1 MCNENENIVNENVR
15 DRKLRKQNTAPDK
28 IASFYF
34 SLEKINDGH
43 DFWTQKKK
51 EKRSPLGFDWHKKL
65 N

>member
-43 DFWTQKKK
+43 DF
-51 EKRSPLGFDWHKKL
+51 
-65 N
+65 